1 MNPTDLAAWY
11 ISQCGTAAE
20 ALASIQNPAFN
31 DAADRAVCEVLRGMA
46 YDEAVAANAEARRV
60 ATVQTASL
68 YMTGAAA

>member
-11 ISQCGTAAE
+11 ISQCGTAAK
-20 ALASIQNPAFN
+20 ALASIHNPAFN

-46 YDEAVAANAEARRV
+46 YDEARRV

>member
-1 MNPTDLAAWY
+1 
-11 ISQCGTAAE
+11 
-20 ALASIQNPAFN
+20 
-31 DAADRAVCEVLRGMA
+31 MA